1 MATFGERIKGLRQQK
16 GLTQR
21 QMADSFGITERNYQ
35 RYEATDSP
43 SNDTLIKLAE
53 FFRVSTDYL
62 LGRADYKYQFNT
74 EKDIKA
80 GEPISYQSIIDLDTD
95 KLKRD
100 LDNADRSYRLQFLFE
115 EPLQSY
121 AVWLRNSGIPISGGG
136 DSGMVVVEIGEDE
149 FFDIADRFEDIVQMN
164 KDHFK
169 MLARQ
174 LGKRWPEG
182 DRAFNHP

>member
-21 QMADSFGITERNYQ
+21 QMADTFGITERNYQ

-43 SNDTLIKLAE
+43 SNDTLIKLAA
-53 FFRVSTDYL
+53 FFGVTTDYL
-62 LGRADYKYQFNT
+62 LGRADYKYRYNT
-74 EKDIKA
+74 EGDMPADKPVGI
-80 GEPISYQSIIDLDTD
+80 QSVLTLDTD

-100 LDNADRSYRLQFLFE
+100 LANSDNYSHRLQVLFE

-121 AVWLRNSGIPISGGG
+121 AVWLRNAGIPISGGG
-136 DSGMVVVEIGEDE
+136 NSGMVVVEIEEDE
-149 FFDIADRFEDIVQMN
+149 FFDISDNLDAILQMS

-174 LGKRWPEG
+174 LGKRWP
-182 DRAFNHP
+182 

>member
-1 MATFGERIKGLRQQK
+1 MATFGERIKGLRLQK

-53 FFRVSTDYL
+53 FFEVTTDYL
-62 LGRADYKYQFNT
+62 LGRAEHKYRFNAEENITTKAPNDYQN
-74 EKDIKA
+74 IL
-80 GEPISYQSIIDLDTD
+80 DLDTD

-100 LDNADRSYRLQFLFE
+100 LDNSDKEGQRLQFLFE

-121 AVWLRNSGIPISGGG
+121 TVWLRNAGIPISGGG
-136 DSGMVVVEIGEDE
+136 NSGMVVVEIG
-149 FFDIADRFEDIVQMN
+149 
-164 KDHFK
+164 K
-169 MLARQ
+169 MSSLIFLISLR
-174 LGKRWPEG
+174 LFYK
-182 DRAFNHP
+182 

>member
-1 MATFGERIKGLRQQK
+1 MATFGERIKGLRNQK

-53 FFRVSTDYL
+53 FFEVTTDYL
-62 LGRADYKYQFNT
+62 LGRAEHKYRFNAEENITTKAPNDYQN
-74 EKDIKA
+74 IL
-80 GEPISYQSIIDLDTD
+80 DLDTD
-95 KLKRD
+95 KLKND

-149 FFDIADRFEDIVQMN
+149 FFDISDRFEDIVQMN
-164 KDHFK
+164 KDHLK
-169 MLARQ
+169 CWPGSLARDA
-174 LGKRWPEG
+174 GS
-182 DRAFNHP
+182 F